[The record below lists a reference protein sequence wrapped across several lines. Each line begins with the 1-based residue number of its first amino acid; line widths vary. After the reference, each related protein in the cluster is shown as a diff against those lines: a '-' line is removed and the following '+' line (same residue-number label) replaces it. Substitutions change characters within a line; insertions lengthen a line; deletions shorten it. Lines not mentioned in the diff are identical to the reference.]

1 MRYKIDHDYHIHSK
15 LSLCSGDPEQ
25 SNENILRFAEENGLK
40 RICLTD
46 HFWDEDVEG
55 ASRWYRWQDFVHI
68 CEALPLPPSDKVE
81 FLFGAETELNRQMT
95 LGISK
100 ERFDKFGFVIIPTT
114 HLHMIKDEFVI
125 SNEDGATPEG
135 RAKVWLS
142 RLDGVLDMDLPF
154 HKIGIAH
161 LACSLI
167 AKEHGDYI
175 KVMQLLPEGELRR
188 IFTKA
193 ARVGVGIELNMSD
206 MKYSDDEKDIILRPF
221 RIAKECGCK
230 FYLGSDVH
238 HPDKYGEF
246 FEIFERAITD
256 LELTEDDKF
265 HIS

>member
-25 SNENILRFAEENGLK
+25 SNDRILRFAEENGLK
-40 RICLTD
+40 KICLTD
-46 HFWDEDVEG
+46 HFWDETVEG
-55 ASRWYRWQDFVHI
+55 ASKWYKWQDYPHI

-81 FLFGAETELNRQMT
+81 FLFGAETDLNKFMT
-95 LGISK
+95 LGMSK
-100 ERFDKFGFVIIPTT
+100 GRFEKFGFVIIPTT
-114 HLHMIKDEFVI
+114 HLHMTNNITE
-125 SNEDGATPEG
+125 EDGATPEG

-154 HKIGIAH
+154 GKIGIAH

-167 AKEHGDYI
+167 AKEHEDYI
-175 KVMQLLPEGELRR
+175 KVMQLLPEDELRR

-193 ARVGVGIELNMSD
+193 ARVGVGIELNMFD
-206 MKYSDDEKDIILRPF
+206 MQYPDEERDIILRPF

-238 HPDKYGEF
+238 HPDEYDEF
-246 FEIFERAITD
+246 FKIFERAITD
-256 LELTEDDKF
+256 LGLTEDDKF

>member
-15 LSLCSGDPEQ
+15 LSLCSGDPAQ

-40 RICLTD
+40 KICLTD
-46 HFWDEDVEG
+46 HFWDENVEG
-55 ASRWYRWQDFVHI
+55 ASRWYRWQDYFHV

-81 FLFGAETELNRQMT
+81 FLFGAETDLNREMM

-100 ERFDKFGFVIIPTT
+100 ERFDNFDFVIIPTT
-114 HLHMIKDEFVI
+114 HLHMSNNI
-125 SNEDGATPEG
+125 SEEDAATPEG

-154 HKIGIAH
+154 RKIGIAH
-161 LACSLI
+161 LVCSLI
-167 AKEHGDYI
+167 TKEHGDYLKI
-175 KVMQLLPEGELRR
+175 LQLLPEDELRR

-193 ARVGVGIELNMSD
+193 AKVGVGIELNMFD

-230 FYLGSDVH
+230 FYLGSDAH
-238 HPDKYGEF
+238 HPSEYDEF
-246 FEIFERAITD
+246 FKTFERAITD

>member
-15 LSLCSGDPEQ
+15 LSLCSGDPAQ

-40 RICLTD
+40 KICLTD
-46 HFWDEDVEG
+46 HFWDEKVDG
-55 ASRWYRWQDFVHI
+55 ASRWYRWQDYVHV

-81 FLFGAETELNRQMT
+81 FLFGAETDLNREMT

-100 ERFDKFGFVIIPTT
+100 ERFDNFDFVIIPTT
-114 HLHMIKDEFVI
+114 HLHMSNNI
-125 SNEDGATPEG
+125 SEEDAATPEG

-154 HKIGIAH
+154 RKIGIAH
-161 LACSLI
+161 LVCSLI
-167 AKEHGDYI
+167 TKTHEDYLKI
-175 KVMQLLPEGELRR
+175 LQLLPEDELFRM
-188 IFTKA
+188 FTKA
-193 ARVGVGIELNMSD
+193 AKVGVGIELNMSD
-206 MKYSDDEKDIILRPF
+206 MKYSDEDKDIVLRPF

-230 FYLGSDVH
+230 FYLGSDAH
-238 HPDKYGEF
+238 HPSEYDEF
-246 FEIFERAITD
+246 FETFERAITD

>member
-25 SNENILRFAEENGLK
+25 SNRSILSFAEKNGLK
-40 RICLTD
+40 KICLTD
-46 HFWDEDVEG
+46 HFWDENIEG
-55 ASRWYRWQDFVHI
+55 ASKWYKWQDFSHV

-81 FLFGAETELNRQMT
+81 FLFGAETDLNKEMT
-95 LGISK
+95 LGIAK
-100 ERFDKFGFVIIPTT
+100 ERFEKFEFVIIPTT
-114 HLHMIKDEFVI
+114 HLHMTNNI
-125 SNEDGATPEG
+125 SEEDGATVEG
-135 RAKVWLS
+135 RARVWLS

-154 HKIGIAH
+154 GKIGIAH

-167 AKEHGDYI
+167 SKERADYL
-175 KVMQLLPEGELRR
+175 KVMQLLPENELRR

-193 ARVGVGIELNMSD
+193 ARVGVGIELNMFD
-206 MKYSDDEKDIILRPF
+206 MKYSDEEKDIILRPF

-238 HPDKYGEF
+238 HPEEYDDF
-246 FEIFERAITD
+246 FATFERAITD